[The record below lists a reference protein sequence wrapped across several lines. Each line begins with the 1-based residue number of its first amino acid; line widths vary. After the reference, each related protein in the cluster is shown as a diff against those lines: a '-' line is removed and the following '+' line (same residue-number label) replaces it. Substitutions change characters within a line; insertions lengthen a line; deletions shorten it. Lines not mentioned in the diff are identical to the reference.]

1 MDMHEPDFQEIYDT
15 FQPRLLR
22 YMMHLVGESEAED
35 LTQEILV
42 KVNRALPDFRGD
54 SSLSTWIYRIAT
66 HTAIDRLRSRSAPTL
81 TADEMN
87 SKEKMPLS
95 PEDQLVRKQM
105 NECIWGFIQAL
116 PEHYRTVFI
125 LSEVE
130 ELSNPVIA
138 EILGITLNTV
148 KIRLHRARTKL
159 KTALLTH
166 CDSYWVEE
174 NVFVPDLRRVL
185 AGYRTKE

>member
-1 MDMHEPDFQEIYDT
+1 MDKHEPDFQEIYDT

-66 HTAIDRLRSRSAPTL
+66 HTAIDRLRSRSALTL
-81 TADEMN
+81 T
-87 SKEKMPLS
+87 S
-95 PEDQLVRKQM
+95 EDQLVRKQM

-130 ELSNPVIA
+130 ELSNPAIA

-166 CDSYWVEE
+166 CESYWVEG
-174 NVFVPDLRRVL
+174 NVFVPVLRL
-185 AGYRTKE
+185 